1 MRGNTKEQQALLGTT
16 LPRFCQRSGFG
27 QHHLDYLGLC
37 SPLVLTECLGTQ
49 ETTAEHGPHGDKST
63 PRCISEEMPIYQDSY
78 RPGLDCLLVMYG
90 PPPFCKRKMGVACW
104 SAHMYAAFVGE
115 LSPGLDGMPGST
127 VVPSHGSPANLAG
140 FKKLS
145 SVSRRRWSADV
156 GIAQRFPSLCL

>member
-37 SPLVLTECLGTQ
+37 SPLVLIECLGTQ

-115 LSPGLDGMPGST
+115 LSPGLDGMRCALVLFNDTALARLLTGTGFGSAGIDRCAISWFASKPG
-127 VVPSHGSPANLAG
+127 
-140 FKKLS
+140 
-145 SVSRRRWSADV
+145 W
-156 GIAQRFPSLCL
+156 I